1 MTSRTAP
8 ARALGFRCLGPQV
21 AGRGCLGSA
30 PRPGT
35 PSEPRHRARAE
46 YLGGQSSL
54 VPRLCESL
62 VIDPSSYTCTNST
75 SGATCWGTINAA
87 GLFKNIG
94 WAVFPEG
101 GSNGVRSGNAD
112 AVGGVGPLALNLPCH
127 QGFSDVFAIRARHRE
142 RQSKAN
148 PSARPAAE
156 APVGRAARPHGG
168 EVRPTR
174 SRPRPRQRPHKA
186 AKLGN
191 LLNGAVQ

>member
-21 AGRGCLGSA
+21 AGRGYLGSA

-35 PSEPRHRARAE
+35 PSEPRHRARAYAE

-127 QGFSDVFAIRARHRE
+127 QGFSDVFAISSTSQGAPIE
-142 RQSKAN
+142 SK
-148 PSARPAAE
+148 
-156 APVGRAARPHGG
+156 PVGSSCG
-168 EVRPTR
+168 
-174 SRPRPRQRPHKA
+174 
-186 AKLGN
+186 
-191 LLNGAVQ
+191 